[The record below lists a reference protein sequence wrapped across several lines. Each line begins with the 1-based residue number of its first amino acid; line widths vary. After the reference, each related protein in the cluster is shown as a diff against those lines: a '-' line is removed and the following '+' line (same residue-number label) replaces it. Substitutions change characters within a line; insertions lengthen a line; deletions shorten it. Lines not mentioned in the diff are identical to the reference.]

1 MTKDLQKVTKLLD
14 EKEAKRAERVAKAQ
28 ADLKLNQDK
37 LATLRDGLEKAES
50 GEQFKTIL
58 SDIRDYEAVVEYD
71 KKLVRDAES
80 SILSEDEYKSV
91 AATLRKNYEDIQS
104 DKVSVIDADIAKLLE
119 DLSAYHVEIED
130 LNMIA
135 NRVNSYHK
143 NSQSQPLS
151 FNAGMITNKSKNS
164 IVAKNIFDM
173 YQRLKALQFAG
184 QDFGVK

>member
-1 MTKDLQKVTKLLD
+1 MTKDLQKLIKLLD
-14 EKEAKRAERVAKAQ
+14 EKETKRADRVSKAE

-37 LATLRDGLEKAES
+37 LSTLRANLEKAES

-91 AATLRKNYEDIQS
+91 AATLRKSCEDIQS
-104 DKVSVIDADIAKLLE
+104 DSISVIDADIAKLMA
-119 DLSAYHVEIED
+119 DLYAYTRDIEE
-130 LNMIA
+130 LNKLA
-135 NRVNSYHK
+135 TRVNSYCK
-143 NSQSQPLS
+143 NSQPLM
-151 FNAGMITNKSKNS
+151 FNPGMITTKSKNS
-164 IVAKNIFDM
+164 TVAKNIFDV
-173 YQRLKALQFAG
+173 YFRLRALQIAG